1 MESAEHIIEQPE
13 GSDANLP
20 VPVDAKRLTV
30 LAPPATV
37 NLSNY
42 RDIRLEMAR
51 TYRLFDQKKM
61 GEGEAKARHFMLA
74 SLAQLIKAT
83 ETDQRLEAV
92 ERAMGMRRDEE
103 RRLAGGGLPAWNKR
117 KR

>member
-1 MESAEHIIEQPE
+1 MTQAQQTLE

-20 VPVDAKRLTV
+20 VPVDPKRVAV
-30 LAPPATV
+30 LAPPV
-37 NLSNY
+37 RIDLSNY

-51 TYRLFDQKKM
+51 TYRLFDEKKM
-61 GEGEAKARHFMLA
+61 GESEAKARHFMLA

-83 ETDQRLEAV
+83 ETDQRLEAI

-103 RRLAGGGLPAWNKR
+103 RRQAGAGLPAWNKR
-117 KR
+117 TR